1 MDLLTISKIVFGLI
15 GTVSLS
21 GTIVWFFVKLSAD
34 TLADNYKKKIEH
46 DFEKKLEEYKSQI
59 EVLKASTLKYNDR
72 QFELYIDLW
81 KNLQTLKFSCLELW
95 QEVSRKNLINFH
107 NSLKKTEQQIETTSI
122 LLEENHY
129 VELTQI
135 IQYLKEFNT
144 GKEKYYTRYS
154 TAENWEIQQIVDYNR
169 DRKDRC
175 LEIIETMKGSIK
187 ETIKGQK

>member
-81 KNLQTLKFSCLELW
+81 KNLQNLKFSCLELW
-95 QEVSRKNLINFH
+95 QEVSRKNLISFH
-107 NSLKKTEQQIETTSI
+107 HSLKNTEQQIETTSI

-129 VELTQI
+129 TELTQI

-144 GKEKYYTRYS
+144 GKEKYYARLS
-154 TAENWEIQQIVDYNR
+154 TAQNPEIQQIVDYNR

>member
-81 KNLQTLKFSCLELW
+81 KNLQNLKFSCLELW
-95 QEVSRKNLINFH
+95 QEVSRKNLISFH
-107 NSLKKTEQQIETTSI
+107 HSLKNTEQQIETTSI

-129 VELTQI
+129 TELTQI

-144 GKEKYYTRYS
+144 GKEKYYARLS
-154 TAENWEIQQIVDYNR
+154 TAQNPEIQQIVDYNR
-169 DRKDRC
+169 ERKDRC

>member
-81 KNLQTLKFSCLELW
+81 KNLQNLKFSCLELW

-135 IQYLKEFNT
+135 IQHLKEFNT
-144 GKEKYYTRYS
+144 GKEKYYARFS
-154 TAENWEIQQIVDYNR
+154 TAENREIQQIVDYNR
-169 DRKDRC
+169 ERKDRC
-175 LEIIETMKGSIK
+175 LEIIETMKDSIK
-187 ETIKGQK
+187 ATIKGHK